1 MNMLRIRTTAITIE
15 MQIMGTE
22 ILEKSFIDFFFQVN
36 NFFNFSIALEQV
48 LGKFAHSSLGNNV
61 NIPKII

>member
-22 ILEKSFIDFFFQVN
+22 ILEKNHIDIFQVN
-36 NFFNFSIALEQV
+36 HLFNFSIAREQV

-61 NIPKII
+61 NIPEII